1 MNIPKLFARC
11 ILVLT
16 IMVLLQLSLWAASG
30 WYVVTYSGQAVAG
43 PFTLLSDCTEMAN
56 TMHAKYFNVS
66 EVCQN
71 R

>member
-1 MNIPKLFARC
+1 MHKLC
-11 ILVLT
+11 VSLMTVVT
-16 IMVLLQLSLWAASG
+16 IIVFFTLSLWAGSG

-43 PFTLLSDCTEMAN
+43 PFTLLSDCTDMAK

-66 EVCQN
+66 EVCQS